1 MDGVLRG
8 LRLSML
14 LFTEWPFISGELTP
28 PTRVL
33 VLIDARSITDPTRD
47 VGRD

>member
-1 MDGVLRG
+1 
-8 LRLSML
+8 
-14 LFTEWPFISGELTP
+14 LTP